1 MRLPTLIIV
10 FLLVLLA
17 TFALGFVL
25 GAQAKAV
32 LRQQAAEAEASP
44 TAADT
49 SATLTEAD
57 ADRQRQI
64 VQLANARNPFV
75 RPASSLQGRFQ
86 RLGLVEELTVGAVV
100 SNPTG
105 ALRGA
110 ALRAA
115 TRPRP
120 INAAAAKPASP
131 GAAPGGAPP
140 TADGTVADTAA
151 PPVAAPQPAT
161 PAAATPAAATPAT
174 ATPPTQPANVAVTAG
189 DSKPAARF
197 ELSRLALLADPPA
210 GTMAAVLRP
219 PPSAQALDTAAAPI
233 DRPVGAVGAAQQ
245 AVDQPVAAYSVEV
258 AQTDDSMWASAL
270 VSRLLEAG
278 DPAYL
283 RVAGTLD
290 GRDVTHVRVGVFPDR
305 EAALTA
311 ARDLTA
317 RHGLNATVLRVAGV
331 VPTKPAAEAK
341 P

>member
-32 LRQQAAEAEASP
+32 LRQQAAEDEASP

-57 ADRQRQI
+57 AERQRQI

-120 INAAAAKPASP
+120 IGVPAAKPATP
-131 GAAPGGAPP
+131 AAAPGGAPP
-140 TADGTVADTAA
+140 TADGTVADTAE
-151 PPVAAPQPAT
+151 PPVAAPQPET
-161 PAAATPAAATPAT
+161 PAAATPPA
-174 ATPPTQPANVAVTAG
+174 QPASVAVTAG
-189 DSKPAARF
+189 DSKPAARL

-233 DRPVGAVGAAQQ
+233 DRPIGAVGAAQQ

-258 AQTDDSMWASAL
+258 AQTDDSVWANAL

-283 RVAGTLD
+283 RMAGTLD
-290 GRDVTHVRVGVFPDR
+290 GQDVMHVRVGVFPDR

-331 VPTKPAAEAK
+331 VPPKPAAEAK